1 MEYCARDD
9 FFIELPQI
17 FNAATAARDHDE
29 IDRRK
34 YLVRRGELANGH
46 CNFLRR
52 AGPLHA
58 HRVDQ
63 NLQPR
68 RATTGHVQNV
78 ADSWAAWGSDIP
90 DPMREFG
97 QGPFRLRSNN
107 PFCLKFAL

>member
-17 FNAATAARDHDE
+17 FNAATATRDHDE
-29 IDRRK
+29 LDRRK

-68 RATTGHVQNV
+68 RATTEHVHNV
-78 ADSWAAWGSDIP
+78 ADRCAAWGSDSP
-90 DPMREFG
+90 APMRERR
-97 QGPFRLRSNN
+97 QTPFPYGTNTPLA
-107 PFCLKFAL
+107 LK

>member
-17 FNAATAARDHDE
+17 FNATTAARDHDE

-34 YLVRRGELANGH
+34 DLVRRGELANGH

-68 RATTGHVQNV
+68 RATTEHVQNV
-78 ADSWAAWGSDIP
+78 ADSCAAWRSDNP
-90 DPMREFG
+90 DPMRECWPRPF
-97 QGPFRLRSNN
+97 PFRRT
-107 PFCLKFAL
+107 